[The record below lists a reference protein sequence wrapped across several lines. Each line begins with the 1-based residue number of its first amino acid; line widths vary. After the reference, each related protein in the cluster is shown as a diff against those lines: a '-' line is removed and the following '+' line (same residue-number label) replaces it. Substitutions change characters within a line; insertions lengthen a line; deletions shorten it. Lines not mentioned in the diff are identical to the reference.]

1 MDTTTSHAPAAHGL
15 GEWPFVGRA
24 DLVHRV
30 LAALATRRVDGVV
43 LRGPMGVGKTRLAA
57 EVAAG
62 LGGRG
67 VAVHRLLAA
76 GGGAFAAVAHLL
88 PSGTDTA
95 DPLAVGAALA
105 EVLGDGAD
113 QAVVVV
119 DDLPAL
125 DPATAGA
132 LAGMVVGGRIGLL
145 ATARDGERL
154 PDAFAGLAGS
164 ERVATVGVEPL
175 DERSAATL
183 LHLALGG
190 PVDGVA
196 ATALT
201 APAAGNPLFLRE
213 LVLAAVE
220 DGALADT
227 GGVWLLQRDLPRT
240 ARLREVVESRLRT
253 LSEGATAALELLAL
267 CQPVQL
273 EELEAEAGLAAVEEL
288 EARGL
293 LDVLVVGRTTTVQL
307 DHPFHAEAVRLALP
321 PLRARSI
328 LRRHLERIEAVEP
341 ADDLGRRQRIR
352 LRLAAG
358 VDVEASELVEAG
370 QRAFA
375 AGDLG
380 GAVELL
386 GPVLEAEPS
395 WTVALLA
402 GQAAFELGDFAGADA
417 ALGAAMATAPSPA
430 DRAAIA
436 VTRSQV
442 LLWGSGTAE
451 AAIELL
457 EATLG
462 ADDLGD
468 EQRALLSSE
477 IGSHLVFTGEPAAAL
492 DRLEWQ
498 RRWPQVADGG
508 TPAFLTALALT
519 GRPVEAAERARAAA
533 AAAPAEV
540 LPGLV
545 ARETYDVSLTFALA
559 EAGGLDEAHAI
570 AAAGHQQGS
579 ADRRTLAQYWFALLL
594 GRADLLR
601 GHVADAQQWFVRAR
615 AIAADA
621 GLGAPARSAL
631 VGLTVATALLGE
643 PDSTADAAAA
653 LAAGAPFGFL
663 GPEEGLA
670 VGWSRFVAGDLA
682 GARAALR
689 EAAEDAERTGHR
701 TTASW
706 LWHDLARL
714 GEPAEAAPH
723 LERLAEVVE
732 GALAPARRDHAR
744 ALADRDA
751 AGLQQAGGR
760 FEALGARLL
769 AAEALTSA
777 AERHRAGGDQRAAA
791 AASARAAELLAR
803 CQGAR
808 TPTVAAANDAV
819 VPLTDRERE
828 VALLAARGLQSRAIA
843 DQLFLSFRTV
853 NNHLQRAY
861 EKLGINGRAEL
872 AGALG
877 LDQRAG
883 SAA

>member
-1 MDTTTSHAPAAHGL
+1 MDTTTTHAPAHGL

-24 DLVHRV
+24 DLAHRV
-30 LAALATRRVDGVV
+30 LTALASRRVDGVV
-43 LRGPMGVGKTRLAA
+43 LRGPMGVGKTRLAT

-62 LGGRG
+62 LGGRD
-67 VAVHRLLAA
+67 VTVHRVLAA

-88 PSGTDTA
+88 PAGTDTA
-95 DPLAVGAALA
+95 DPLAVAAALA
-105 EVLGDGAD
+105 EVLGAGTG

-119 DDLPAL
+119 DDLPSL

-132 LAGMVVGGRIGLL
+132 LAAMVVGGRVGLL

-164 ERVATVGVEPL
+164 ERIATVGVEPL
-175 DERSAATL
+175 DERSSATL

-190 PVDGVA
+190 PVDGA
-196 ATALT
+196 AAAALT
-201 APAAGNPLFLRE
+201 GPAAGNPLFLRE

-220 DGALADT
+220 DGALADS
-227 GGVWLLQRDLPRT
+227 GGVWLLQGDLPRT
-240 ARLREVVESRLRT
+240 TRLREVVESRLRT
-253 LSEGATAALELLAL
+253 LSEGATAAIELLAL
-267 CQPVQL
+267 CQPVAL

-293 LDVLVVGRTTTVQL
+293 LHVEVVGRRTTVSL

-321 PLRARSI
+321 TLRARSI

-341 ADDLGRRQRIR
+341 ADELGRRQRIR
-352 LRLAAG
+352 LRLDAG
-358 VDVEASELVEAG
+358 VAVEPAELLDAG

-375 AGDLG
+375 DGDLE
-380 GAVELL
+380 AAAALL
-386 GPVLEAEPS
+386 GPVLEDDPS
-395 WTVALLA
+395 WGVALLA
-402 GQAAFELGDFAGADA
+402 GQAAFELGDFAAADA
-417 ALGAAMATAPSPA
+417 ALGAAMAQAPTPA
-430 DRAAIA
+430 DRATIA

-442 LLWGSGTAE
+442 LLWGSGSAE
-451 AAIELL
+451 AAIALL
-457 EATLG
+457 EGTL
-462 ADDLGD
+462 ADDDLGD

-477 IGSHLVFTGEPAAAL
+477 VGSHLVFVGEPEAAL
-492 DRLEWQ
+492 ERLDWE

-508 TPAFLTALALT
+508 TPAFLTALALA

-533 AAAPAEV
+533 ASAPTDV

-545 ARETYDVSLTFALA
+545 ARETYDVSLAFALA
-559 EAGGLDEAHAI
+559 EAGLLDEAHAV
-570 AAAGHQQGS
+570 ATAGHEQG
-579 ADRRTLAQYWFALLL
+579 AAERRTLAQYWFALLL
-594 GRADLLR
+594 GRTDLLR
-601 GHVADAQQWFVRAR
+601 GHAADAQQWFVRAR
-615 AIAADA
+615 AIATDA
-621 GLGAPARSAL
+621 GLGAPSRSAL

-643 PDSTADAAAA
+643 PGATAAAA
-653 LAAGAPFGFL
+653 AELAAAPPFAFI
-663 GPEEGLA
+663 GPETGIAEGWARL
-670 VGWSRFVAGDLA
+670 VAGDLA
-682 GARAALR
+682 GARAVLR
-689 EAAEDAERTGHR
+689 AAADDAERTGHR
-701 TTASW
+701 TTAAW
-706 LWHDLARL
+706 LWLDLARL
-714 GEPAEAAPH
+714 GEPADAVPRLDA
-723 LERLAEVVE
+723 LAEVVQGE
-732 GALAPARRDHAR
+732 LVEVRRDHAR
-744 ALADRDA
+744 ALVARDA
-751 AGLQQAGGR
+751 AGLQQAGDR

-769 AAEALTSA
+769 AAEALTGA
-777 AERHRAGGDQRAAA
+777 ADRHRAEGDQRAASA
-791 AASARAAELLAR
+791 AAVRAADLLAR

-808 TPTVAAANDAV
+808 TPAVAAATDAV